1 MKPVKIIETFQANLN
16 INESADG
23 LVHMTG
29 LFGETGTRNRNGRV
43 YSKENYGAMVESLQ
57 PQIQKGLL
65 GELEHP
71 YSLNIDLNRVSHK
84 IDSLQMNEDGTCTG
98 EITLL
103 NTAQGKQAQALV
115 EAGIPIY
122 VSSRGAGSIDED
134 GNVTLERLV
143 TWDIVSTPSVENARF
158 DVKESVCECID
169 EGLFIISENDSE
181 GKSVDEKEEPKDEPE
196 KKEEAKEEEPKDE
209 PKDEEPKD
217 EPKDDEPKDDEPKDD
232 KKNDE
237 EDDNKKE
244 ESLEEKKEEEQIKE
258 DTHKYIYKNTMK
270 KINLSEIILAKK
282 NGTNLSEGLQNVLDE
297 TKKELFD
304 ATNMSIEGFAVPF
317 NLLEAEGDAEPIL
330 SPVAIAQPST
340 VDNIGALNATIT
352 DINGKSTIH
361 TEYQS
366 MLAPIFNNNVLSA
379 FDLMTGLRGNVEIPR
394 YGGVSA
400 YWKGELKKA
409 GESTMKFDAIEVKP
423 KRLTVFVD
431 LSNQLL
437 MQSAYNVEAY
447 VREQMIL
454 AISRKL
460 QETILGDGAGDDVT
474 PAGLFYDAETLD
486 ALTYAN
492 LVEIEKDAEE
502 QNVTGNL
509 GYIINPAIKAEAR
522 TTLKSEV
529 AGAQYLYDNAE
540 LIGQPTWVTNDAAGL
555 LFGDLKQVLICVW
568 GNGIDMKVDTTTLAQ
583 YDATRL
589 VVNFY
594 VDVVNR
600 APLTGEA
607 EEATPVKNIFPF
619 IMGE

>member
-1 MKPVKIIETFQANLN
+1 
-16 INESADG
+16 
-23 LVHMTG
+23 
-29 LFGETGTRNRNGRV
+29 
-43 YSKENYGAMVESLQ
+43 
-57 PQIQKGLL
+57 
-65 GELEHP
+65 
-71 YSLNIDLNRVSHK
+71 
-84 IDSLQMNEDGTCTG
+84 
-98 EITLL
+98 
-103 NTAQGKQAQALV
+103 
-115 EAGIPIY
+115 
-122 VSSRGAGSIDED
+122 
-134 GNVTLERLV
+134 
-143 TWDIVSTPSVENARF
+143 
-158 DVKESVCECID
+158 
-169 EGLFIISENDSE
+169 
-181 GKSVDEKEEPKDEPE
+181 
-196 KKEEAKEEEPKDE
+196 
-209 PKDEEPKD
+209 
-217 EPKDDEPKDDEPKDD
+217 
-232 KKNDE
+232 
-237 EDDNKKE
+237 
-244 ESLEEKKEEEQIKE
+244 
-258 DTHKYIYKNTMK
+258 
-270 KINLSEIILAKK
+270 
-282 NGTNLSEGLQNVLDE
+282 
-297 TKKELFD
+297 
-304 ATNMSIEGFAVPF
+304 
-317 NLLEAEGDAEPIL
+317 
-330 SPVAIAQPST
+330 
-340 VDNIGALNATIT
+340 
-352 DINGKSTIH
+352 
-361 TEYQS
+361 
-366 MLAPIFNNNVLSA
+366 
-379 FDLMTGLRGNVEIPR
+379 MTGLRGNVEIPR

-474 PAGLFYDAETLD
+474 PAGLFYGAETLD

-492 LVEIEKDAEE
+492 LVDIEKDAEE

-509 GYIINPAIKAEAR
+509 GYIINPAIKAAAR
-522 TTLKSEV
+522 TTLKSNV

-607 EEATPVKNIFPF
+607 EDATPVKNIFPF

>member
-1 MKPVKIIETFQANLN
+1 MKQIKIFETITDSNNLKIE
-16 INESADG
+16 ESDG
-23 LVHMTG
+23 LVHLSG
-29 LFGETGTRNRNGRV
+29 IFGIAGIKNRNERI
-43 YSKENYGAMVESLQ
+43 YDKSNYAQMVEKLQ
-57 PQIQKGLL
+57 QEISESGLM
-65 GELEHP
+65 GQLEHP
-71 YSLNIDLNRVSHK
+71 MSLHIDLNQVSHK
-84 IDSLQMNEDGTCTG
+84 IDEISIDENGVVTG
-98 EITLL
+98 KITLL
-103 NTAQGKQAQALV
+103 NTPAGKIAQSIV
-115 EAGIPIY
+115 ESGLPLFI
-122 VSSRGAGSIDED
+122 SSRGAGTIDEE
-134 GNVTLERLV
+134 GNVTLSVISTYDLV
-143 TWDIVSTPSVENARF
+143 SRSGFAEAKMTVESLDDSNLYYITENESEEETVEEPIQEAEPKTEEK
-158 DVKESVCECID
+158 DKEEEKEPKTEEKD
-169 EGLFIISENDSE
+169 
-181 GKSVDEKEEPKDEPE
+181 DEKEPKTEEKDKEKEPETEPE
-196 KKEEAKEEEPKDE
+196 KEEN
-209 PKDEEPKD
+209 
-217 EPKDDEPKDDEPKDD
+217 DD
-232 KKNDE
+232 KKE
-237 EDDNKKE
+237 ENLE
-244 ESLEEKKEEEQIKE
+244 PESKEEQIKE
-258 DTHKYIYKNTMK
+258 DTNKYIYKNTMK
-270 KINLSEIILAKK
+270 KISLSEIILAKK
-282 NGTNLSEGLQNVLDE
+282 NGTNLSEGLQNVLNE

-317 NLLEAEGDAEPIL
+317 NLLEAAGDAEPIL
-330 SPVAIAQPST
+330 SPVAIAQPNP

-460 QETILGDGAGDDVT
+460 QETILGNGAGDDVT
-474 PAGLFYDAETLD
+474 PAGLFYGAETLN
-486 ALTYAN
+486 ALSFAN
-492 LVEIEKDAEE
+492 LVNIEKQAKKN
-502 QNVTGNL
+502 NVRDSL
-509 GYIINPAIKAEAR
+509 GYIINPDIEAEAR
-522 TTLKSEV
+522 VTLKSNV
-529 AGAQYLYDNAE
+529 AGAQYLMDNGS
-540 LIGQPTWVTNDAAGL
+540 LIGQTTYVTNDAAGL

-607 EEATPVKNIFPF
+607 EAATPVKNIFPF

>member
-1 MKPVKIIETFQANLN
+1 MKKIRLFETLNSLQEMQIIESKEGDSLMHLEGVFGVCGVLN
-16 INESADG
+16 NN
-23 LVHMTG
+23 
-29 LFGETGTRNRNGRV
+29 NRI
-43 YSKENYGAMVESLQ
+43 YTKENYSEMVESVQ
-57 PQIQKGLL
+57 DKIENHSLL
-65 GELEHP
+65 GTLEHDFTL
-71 YSLNIDLNRVSHK
+71 STNLNNVSHRV
-84 IDSLQMNEDGTCTG
+84 DSL
-98 EITLL
+98 
-103 NTAQGKQAQALV
+103 
-115 EAGIPIY
+115 
-122 VSSRGAGSIDED
+122 SIDED
-134 GNVTLERLV
+134 GVVHGSLTILNTPKGQIAKAIIEAGSPLYVSSKAVGTIDEDNVVTLTKLFGYDLV
-143 TWDIVSTPSVENARF
+143 GSPGFSEAEVNLKENEMIESLDDNIYFVS
-158 DVKESVCECID
+158 
-169 EGLFIISENDSE
+169 
-181 GKSVDEKEEPKDEPE
+181 EKEDE
-196 KKEEAKEEEPKDE
+196 KKEPETEEKDKEEEEPKTE
-209 PKDEEPKD
+209 EKDD
-217 EPKDDEPKDDEPKDD
+217 DPKDDEPKDEPENEEKPQDD
-232 KKNDE
+232 NDDE

-244 ESLEEKKEEEQIKE
+244 ESLEEKKEEEPEQIKE
-258 DTHKYIYKNTMK
+258 DTYKYIYKNTMK
-270 KINLSEIILAKK
+270 QISLSEIILAKK
-282 NGTNLSEGLQNVLDE
+282 NGEQLSESLVDVLNE
-297 TKKELFD
+297 TKESLKS
-304 ATNMSIEGFAVPF
+304 ATNMNVEGFAIPF

-474 PAGLFYDAETLD
+474 PAGLFYGAETLD

-509 GYIINPAIKAEAR
+509 GYIINPEIKAAAR
-522 TTLKSEV
+522 TTLKSNV

-619 IMGE
+619 LLGE